1 MNTEVATDAARAELK
16 ARAGDAIG
24 ALADVATGLGMQRLA
39 AHFAEGRRDL
49 ESDTFK
55 VIVCGRFK
63 TGKSTFLNALL
74 TNPAAVDAGGMSVPL
89 PMDDLPTTAT
99 LTYIQY
105 SQHPFV
111 TMWTKDNRRESWSLS
126 RFQNESVILPD
137 EDEHRAAFANIKAF
151 EIGYPSE
158 FCRGGVTL
166 LDSPGV
172 DDDPF
177 RSEITQDEAATC
189 DAIIFIYSS
198 SSIVSQTER
207 EFAQA
212 IGRSAKV
219 FSVVNRY
226 NRREVDERLRAIS
239 WNRIVPQFFG
249 GPSYTKG
256 SEFSAHD
263 IYFVDALS
271 ALNGR
276 LAGDDAAIARSGVL
290 EFEARLKAFLQR
302 ERFAAH
308 LTKYTTKIDASA
320 KAMSQDIHGL
330 IAAVKLDENL
340 FKDRHERYE
349 ARLDDIAEQTSA
361 LTEVVA
367 QHETEAEGALKQG
380 AVDLLK
386 KIRADLP
393 AALAE
398 AELPS
403 TSTTVE
409 WMKSAVNREK
419 ATGEA
424 VAFCNTYLRERLKTW
439 MTSRTDGAA
448 AILSAVADKMTA
460 QITEKFAAIESELAE
475 MRLGLTGSPHRQ
487 VDMTDSVDLK
497 NRVALSLALA
507 TATPAKQSSF
517 ASEVLEDKSA
527 TGFMGTALIG
537 TALGVISA
545 ATIPYVLAGVVVY
558 NTYQTLARARKRI
571 NEAAIAAVDSQLNA
585 CEDALIANCVEAS
598 RRSFR
603 DMQFGV
609 INAVRS
615 LVAEERER
623 VNLQMNANQRNRQE
637 KAVMIG
643 NLEQDLA
650 RIAQAQSELAA
661 VVSAAREAVTMTR
674 APSRGDAA

>member
-1 MNTEVATDAARAELK
+1 MSAEVTTDKARGQLK
-16 ARAGDAIG
+16 ARAGEAIG
-24 ALADVATGLGMQRLA
+24 VLADVATGLGMQRLA
-39 AHFAEGRRDL
+39 AHFVEGRGDL

-74 TNPAAVDAGGMSVPL
+74 TNSAAVDAGGMSVPL

-105 SQHPFV
+105 AQHPFV
-111 TMWTKDNRRESWSLS
+111 TMWTKDNRRENWSLG
-126 RFQNESVILPD
+126 RFQQESVILPD

-212 IGRSAKV
+212 IGRGAKI
-219 FSVVNRY
+219 FSVINRY
-226 NRREVDERLRAIS
+226 NRREVDERLRTTA

-249 GPSYTKG
+249 GSSYTKG
-256 SEFSAHD
+256 ADFSTHD

-276 LAGDDAAIARSGVL
+276 LSGDNDAIARSGVL
-290 EFEARLKAFLQR
+290 EFEARLKEFLQR

-320 KAMSQDIHGL
+320 EAMSQDIHGL
-330 IAAVKLDENL
+330 IAAVKLDESL
-340 FKDRHERYE
+340 FKERHERYQ
-349 ARLDDIAEQTSA
+349 ARLDEITEQRSA
-361 LTEVVA
+361 LTQIVTQREV
-367 QHETEAEGALKQG
+367 EAESALKQG
-380 AVDLLK
+380 AVELLK
-386 KIRADLP
+386 KVRADLP
-393 AALAE
+393 AALAS
-398 AELPS
+398 AELSATATP
-403 TSTTVE
+403 VE
-409 WMKSAVNREK
+409 WMKSVVNREK
-419 ATGEA
+419 AVSEA
-424 VAFCNTYLRERLKTW
+424 VAFCNNYLRERLKTW
-439 MTSRTDGAA
+439 MTSKSDGAA
-448 AILSAVADKMTA
+448 SILSTVSEKMMA
-460 QITEKFAAIESELAE
+460 QIAERFAAIESELAE
-475 MRLGLTGSPHRQ
+475 MRLDLTGSPRRQ
-487 VDMTDSVDLK
+487 DDPIDNVDLK

-507 TATPAKQSSF
+507 TSSPIKQKGF
-517 ASEVLEDKSA
+517 ASEFLDDKSA
-527 TGFMGTALIG
+527 NALWGGAMI
-537 TALGVISA
+537 ASA
-545 ATIPYVLAGVVVY
+545 VGILAVATLPYVAAGAAVVGAVG
-558 NTYQTLARARKRI
+558 TLARSRERI
-571 NEAAIAAVDSQLNA
+571 NEAAIVAVDSQLNA
-585 CEDALIANCVEAS
+585 CEDALVANCVEAS

-615 LVAEERER
+615 LVAQERER
-623 VNLQMNANQRNRQE
+623 VNLQMNANQRNRHE

-650 RIAQAQSELAA
+650 RIAEAQNELSA
-661 VVSAAREAVTMTR
+661 VVSAARVQR
-674 APSRGDAA
+674 SP